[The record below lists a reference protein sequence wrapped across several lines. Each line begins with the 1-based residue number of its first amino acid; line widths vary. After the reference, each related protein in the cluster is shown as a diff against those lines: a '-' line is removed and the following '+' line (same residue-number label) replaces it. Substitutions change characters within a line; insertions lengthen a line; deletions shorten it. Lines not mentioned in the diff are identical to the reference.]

1 MHCEDYLLENVF
13 NFNYLGSG
21 FQADGDHKHA
31 AIVRMG
37 LAKSVFGNMM
47 KIWKLGLA
55 QPTKLNLFGA
65 AVVAV
70 MTHGFESWCLDD

>member
-1 MHCEDYLLENVF
+1 MHCVGYLLENVF
-13 NFNYLGSG
+13 NFNYLGSN

-47 KIWKLGLA
+47 KIWKLG
-55 QPTKLNLFGA
+55 KLN
-65 AVVAV
+65 
-70 MTHGFESWCLDD
+70 